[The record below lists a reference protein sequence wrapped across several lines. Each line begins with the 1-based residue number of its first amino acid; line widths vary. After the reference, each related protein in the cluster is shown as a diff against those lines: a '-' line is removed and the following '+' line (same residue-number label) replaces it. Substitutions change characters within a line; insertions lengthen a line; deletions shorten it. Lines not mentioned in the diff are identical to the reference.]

1 MLREK
6 KKKIFS
12 YAIYVSYKWLLYYLL
27 VFLQPN
33 GHDHGTEAVAERM
46 LAVAKD
52 HIEVNYLMH
61 SLI

>member
-1 MLREK
+1 VREK
-6 KKKIFS
+6 FFS
-12 YAIYVSYKWLLYYLL
+12 YAISEKYICLLYYSL

-52 HIEVNYLMH
+52 HIQVNYLMH